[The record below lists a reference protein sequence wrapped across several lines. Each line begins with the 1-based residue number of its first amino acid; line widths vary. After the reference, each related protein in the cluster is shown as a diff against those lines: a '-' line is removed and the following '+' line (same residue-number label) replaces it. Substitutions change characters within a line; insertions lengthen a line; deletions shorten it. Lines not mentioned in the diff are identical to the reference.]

1 MPNDTLL
8 VAITPQLYRD
18 LFDDAADAQLRDL
31 TELTF
36 ATTDRN
42 LTSAELAQQL
52 PGHALVI
59 SGWGT
64 PTFTDEVLAA
74 ASDLKLV
81 AHSAG
86 SIKKLLPPPVF
97 EQGIAVTHAAGA
109 IAPAVAEMTVLLILL
124 SLRQAHDLDRQLKA
138 GTPWAEAKIAGM
150 GQELAGQRVGVVGA
164 GYTGRELIWRLNGLR
179 AEVWVYDPYL
189 SPARAAALG
198 VQKAPDLNSLFRESP
213 IVTMQAPPTTE
224 TTRMVGAEQ
233 LALLRDGAIFI
244 NTARSLTVDQ
254 DALLAEFQSGRI
266 RGALDVFDEE
276 PLPVDSPFR
285 HLDHVIVTPHVAGA
299 SQQARRRQGRYIV
312 DEIHRFLDQ
321 EPLKFAVTRDMLE
334 TMA

>member
-1 MPNDTLL
+1 MPNETLL

-18 LFDDAADAQLRDL
+18 LFDDSADAELRSL
-31 TELTF
+31 AELTF

-42 LTSAELAQQL
+42 LTATELAAQL

-64 PTFTDEVLAA
+64 PTFTDEVLATA
-74 ASDLKLV
+74 GDLKLV

-86 SIKKLLPPPVF
+86 SIKKLLPPPLF

-124 SLRQAHDLDRQLKA
+124 SLRQAHQLDHQLKA
-138 GTPWAEAKIAGM
+138 GAPWSEAKNAGM

-189 SPARAAALG
+189 TPTRAAELG
-198 VQKAPDLNSLFRESP
+198 VQKATDLNSLFRDSA
-213 IVTMQAPPTTE
+213 IVTMQAPPTPE
-224 TTRMVGAEQ
+224 TARMVGAEQ
-233 LALLRDGAIFI
+233 LACLRDGAIFV

-254 DALLAEFQSGRI
+254 DALLAAFQSGRI

-285 HLDHVIVTPHVAGA
+285 QLDNVIITPHIAGA
-299 SQQARRRQGRYIV
+299 SHQARRRQGQTIV
-312 DEIHRFLDQ
+312 DEIRRFLQQ

>member
-1 MPNDTLL
+1 MSTDSLL
-8 VAITPQLYRD
+8 VAITPQLYHD
-18 LFDDAADAQLRDL
+18 LFDDAADAALREL

-42 LTSAELAQQL
+42 LTSAELAEQL

-59 SGWGT
+59 TGWGT
-64 PTFTDEVLAA
+64 PTFTDEVLARA
-74 ASDLKLV
+74 GDLQLV

-86 SIKKLLPPPVF
+86 SIKKLLPPPLF

-124 SLRQAHDLDRQLKA
+124 ALRQAHQLDRHLKA
-138 GTPWAEAKIAGM
+138 GGAWADTKTMGM

-164 GYTGRELIWRLNGLR
+164 GYTGREVIWRLSGLR

-189 SPARAAALG
+189 SAARAAELG
-198 VQKAPDLNSLFRESP
+198 VQKAADLNSLFRDCP
-213 IVTMQAPPTTE
+213 IITMQAPPTAE
-224 TTRMVGAEQ
+224 TIGMVGAEQ

-254 DALLAEFQSGRI
+254 AALLAAFQSGRI

-285 HLDHVIVTPHVAGA
+285 QLDNVIITPHVAGA

-312 DEIHRFLDQ
+312 DEIRRFLHHK
-321 EPLKFAVTRDMLE
+321 PLHFAVTRDMLA

>member
-18 LFDDAADAQLRDL
+18 LFDDAADAELREL

-42 LTSAELAQQL
+42 LTNAELAQQL

-74 ASDLKLV
+74 ANDLRLV

-97 EQGIAVTHAAGA
+97 EQGIVVTHAAGA

-124 SLRQAHDLDRQLKA
+124 SLRQAHDLDRQMKA

-179 AEVWVYDPYL
+179 ADVWVYDPYL
-189 SPARAAALG
+189 SPARAAELG
-198 VQKAPDLNSLFRESP
+198 VQKAADLNSLFRDSP
-213 IVTMQAPPTTE
+213 IVTMQAPPTAE
-224 TTRMVGAEQ
+224 TARMVGAEQ

-254 DALLAEFQSGRI
+254 DALLAAFQSGRI

-276 PLPVDSPFR
+276 PLPVGSPFR
-285 HLDHVIVTPHVAGA
+285 QLDNVIITPHIAGA
-299 SQQARRRQGRYIV
+299 SQQARRRQGRTIV
-312 DEIHRFLDQ
+312 DEIRRFLDQ